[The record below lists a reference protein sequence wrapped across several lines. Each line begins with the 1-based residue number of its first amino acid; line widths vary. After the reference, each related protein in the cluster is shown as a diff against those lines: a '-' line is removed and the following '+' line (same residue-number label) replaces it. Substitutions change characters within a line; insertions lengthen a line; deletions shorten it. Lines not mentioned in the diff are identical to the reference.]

1 MTTDE
6 PSGADLTED
15 ERAALHQ
22 VELGLEWLH
31 RAHGH
36 LVEFHHNTGHAMD
49 HLAEAEPLLRECG
62 YDELADAVR
71 DRYLPHGVID
81 DDRWSYD
88 VLESFQEGFLEEIED
103 FETEAREVVA
113 DGQRH
118 AAERA
123 QERTWKERA
132 ERERERR
139 G

>member
-1 MTTDE
+1 MAPDE
-6 PSGADLTED
+6 PADADLTED

-22 VELGLEWLH
+22 IELGLEWLQ

-62 YDELADAVR
+62 YDDLADAVR
-71 DRYLPHGVID
+71 DRYLPRGVID

-88 VLESFQEGFLEEIED
+88 VLESFQEGFLAEIED
-103 FETEAREVVA
+103 FEAEAREEVA

-123 QERTWKERA
+123 QERVWKGRAGREERD
-132 ERERERR
+132 R
-139 G
+139 

>member
-1 MTTDE
+1 MAPDGSTA
-6 PSGADLTED
+6 PADLTED

-62 YDELADAVR
+62 YDDLADAVR

-88 VLESFQEGFLEEIED
+88 VLESFQEGFLDEIEG
-103 FETEAREVVA
+103 FEREARDVVA

-132 ERERERR
+132 GRERPE
-139 G
+139 